1 MSKAVDN
8 LVPNNY
14 HSVGSEDFERLMT
27 VQEVADLLNT
37 PTSYVYNMT
46 SKSKIPH
53 IKINGILR
61 FRRSVIFDWLKLKEV
76 TECQSTRGNS
86 EI

>member
-37 PTSYVYNMT
+37 PTSYVYNLIHQR
-46 SKSKIPH
+46 KIPVM
-53 IKINGILR
+53 KIEGILR
-61 FRRSVIFDWLKLKEV
+61 FDRASIYDWLRSKEV